1 MTASLDALVVRA
13 AGHAAHLLDPAGRA
27 ALLRAGDFPALARE
41 LGAHGYAVPDPRP
54 EAPALELAIRRGA
67 GARLRQLARWEP
79 GEALGRLLF
88 ALEDQRSLRALV
100 RGAAAG
106 LPADARLA
114 GLLPTPTLPERVQAE
129 LARLPSVA
137 AMAALL
143 AAWRSPFAAA
153 LRPARAG
160 HPDLLM
166 LDVALARTAGEMVR
180 QAARRLGGDWRGF
193 VRETTDLDNLCTA
206 LLLMGRGGELLPASL
221 FLPGGESLTLEGCT
235 RIAGA
240 APDQAGVLLPRLLGG
255 TPLAALLPP
264 EIADPA
270 TLERDLDDLR
280 RQAWRRRARR
290 DPLGAAPVVSYLLA
304 LRAEVVF
311 LQRAVWGV
319 ALGAP
324 PLRRDHPAGTT

>member
-13 AGHAAHLLDPAGRA
+13 AGLSGHLLDPAGRA
-27 ALLRAGDFPALARE
+27 ALLRAGDFAGIARE
-41 LGAHGYAVPDPRP
+41 LGTRGYAIADPRP
-54 EAPALELAIRRGA
+54 DAPALELAVRRGA

-88 ALEDQRSLRALV
+88 ALEDQRSLRGLL

-106 LPADARLA
+106 VPAAARLA

-129 LARLPSVA
+129 LARQPSVA
-137 AMAALL
+137 AIAALL
-143 AAWRSPFAAA
+143 AAWRSPFAPA

-160 HPDLLM
+160 HPDLLA
-166 LDVALARTAGEMVR
+166 LDVALARIAAGMAL
-180 QAARRLGGDWRGF
+180 QAARGLGGGWRGF
-193 VRETTDLDNLCTA
+193 VRESIDLDNLRTA
-206 LLLMGRGGELLPASL
+206 LVLMGRGGELLPASL
-221 FLPGGESLTLEGCT
+221 FLPGGEALTLEGCT
-235 RIAGA
+235 RIAAA
-240 APDQAGVLLPRLLGG
+240 APDQAGVIVPRALAG
-255 TPLAALLPP
+255 TTLAALLPP
-264 EIADPA
+264 EIVDAA
-270 TLERDLDDLR
+270 TLERDVEDRR

-324 PLRRDHPAGTT
+324 PPRRERLTGPR